1 MNPAPLARHGFSF
14 ILALLVGSGLPARA
28 FGHHSAVD
36 AVVERYMATHH
47 VPSVSVAVVRSGRPL
62 VKRGYG
68 FANLECGLP
77 ASSHTLYQIG
87 SITKPF
93 TATAI
98 MMLISEGKLSLD
110 ERVASILDGLP
121 PSWNSI
127 RVKDLMSHTSGI
139 GNYPTPQ
146 MVENPRRDFTRH
158 EILDLIAAQPIEF
171 PAGDEW
177 KYSNSGYFLLGLVVE
192 KVAGQDYESFLKQR
206 LFMPLG
212 MTATRLSDMHDII
225 PGRAQGYI
233 WNGGRLQIAEYLS
246 PTQPWSAGGLL
257 STIDDL
263 VKWDAALSGMPLK
276 NQAELRQMWTS
287 GTLNNGQATGYGF
300 GWVVDHFA
308 QMQRVAHGGA
318 IQGFSS
324 YFERL
329 GNGNLTV
336 VVLMNRENGGAEE
349 LANAIV
355 KVYLPDAEARGQSIG
370 Y

>member
-1 MNPAPLARHGFSF
+1 
-14 ILALLVGSGLPARA
+14 
-28 FGHHSAVD
+28 
-36 AVVERYMATHH
+36 
-47 VPSVSVAVVRSGRPL
+47 
-62 VKRGYG
+62 
-68 FANLECGLP
+68 
-77 ASSHTLYQIG
+77 
-87 SITKPF
+87 
-93 TATAI
+93 
-98 MMLISEGKLSLD
+98 
-110 ERVASILDGLP
+110 
-121 PSWNSI
+121 
-127 RVKDLMSHTSGI
+127 
-139 GNYPTPQ
+139 
-146 MVENPRRDFTRH
+146 
-158 EILDLIAAQPIEF
+158 
-171 PAGDEW
+171 
-177 KYSNSGYFLLGLVVE
+177 
-192 KVAGQDYESFLKQR
+192 
-206 LFMPLG
+206 
-212 MTATRLSDMHDII
+212 MTATRLSNMHDII